1 MAKKLE
7 IEGLDVKTMT
17 SVVRK
22 LQDIGGKR
30 IGLEFLP
37 WYESATEE
45 TMWDIVRAVSP
56 LANFRAIDG
65 EAELVGEQAFDRAY
79 ADIVDI
85 AVKTRFNAS
94 DLRKIKEAGM
104 LPVVD
109 GSTSFIQKQA
119 DEAKRKIRRAIE
131 RLKLRV
137 DNRVEWMQ
145 VNALLGTISFTGKV
159 AFSVDYGIP
168 GDQKGLT
175 PSVVWSTVATSDPLK
190 DLQTWQQ
197 VVLEN
202 TGILPDVVIMSRKSL
217 NYAMQATSMRNA
229 MQYTNPILSI
239 QKTISFLEDNAGIK
253 IVLYDTKYTDETGM
267 TRSRFLP
274 ENKIIMLP
282 SKAELPEGVGDTATV
297 GHPLADYVP
306 GYYTWQETTMDPY
319 GLEVGVGV
327 SAFPRITHPEALLVA
342 TVY

>member
-1 MAKKLE
+1 MKDLE
-7 IEGLDVKTMT
+7 IEGMDQKTMT
-17 SVVRK
+17 AVVRK
-22 LQDIGGKR
+22 LQDIGGKK

-56 LANFRAIDG
+56 MANFRAIDG
-65 EAELVGEQAFDRAY
+65 ESEIVGEQAFDRGY

-104 LPVVD
+104 LPIVD
-109 GSTSFIQKQA
+109 GSTSFVQKQA

-137 DNRVEWMQ
+137 DNRIEWLQ
-145 VNALLGTISFTGKV
+145 INALQGTISFTGKV
-159 AFSVDYGIP
+159 VFSVDYGIP

-175 PSVVWSTVATSDPLK
+175 PTTVWSNHTSADPLG
-190 DLQTWQQ
+190 DLQAWQQ

-202 TGILPDVVIMSRKSL
+202 SGVLPNVVIMSRKAL
-217 NYAMQATSMRNA
+217 NHAMYSTTMRDA
-229 MQYTNPILSI
+229 MKYTNPILSI
-239 QKTISFLEDNAGIK
+239 KKTIAFLEDNAGIM
-253 IVLYDTKYTDETGM
+253 IRLYDTKYTDETGLS
-267 TRSRFLP
+267 RSRFLA

-282 SKAELPEGVGDTATV
+282 SREELPEGVGDTATV
-297 GHPLADYVP
+297 GHALADYAP
-306 GYYTWQETTMDPY
+306 GYYTWQDTKKDPY
-319 GLEVGVGV
+319 GLEVGVGIT
-327 SAFPRITHPEALLVA
+327 AFPRIIHPEALLIA
-342 TVY
+342 TVF